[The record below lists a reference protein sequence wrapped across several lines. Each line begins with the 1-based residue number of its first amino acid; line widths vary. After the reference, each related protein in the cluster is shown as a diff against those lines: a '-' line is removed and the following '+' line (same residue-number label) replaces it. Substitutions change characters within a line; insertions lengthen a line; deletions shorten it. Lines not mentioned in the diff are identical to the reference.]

1 VLTTLLPGFAGT
13 ALPVWLRDRL
23 RAGLGGVCLYA
34 QNVSSPGQLR
44 DLTDAVL
51 TENPHAI
58 IAIDEEGGD
67 VTRLFAATG
76 APFPG
81 NAVLG
86 RLHDLQTTRD
96 TAAAIGW
103 SLRRAGCTLNFAPC
117 VDVNS
122 RFDNPVIGV
131 RSFGS
136 DAECVARHGAAWVAG
151 LQSTGVAAGAKHFPG
166 HGDTALD
173 SHVSLPVVNH
183 CLAELQGRE
192 LVPFAAAIEA
202 GCRVVMSSH
211 IMLPQLDSHHPAT
224 MSRVVLNDLLR
235 SGLGFS
241 GVIVSDALD
250 MVGASGSLGLAGA
263 AVSALQAGCDLL
275 CLGTENSDDQLAD
288 IERAVGSAVADGT
301 LTANRIREATSR
313 VRRLATDLEA
323 AREAAGQPPDSVPGW
338 SKGEAELVRTFD
350 IQPWAADWRA
360 KASGGYTVVRL
371 ETNPNIAV
379 GATPWGPFAA
389 LRAELVEGLSAHS
402 AFAAQHVWLVSAEQ
416 SALPSIQPEEPVV
429 VVGRDIHQHR
439 FAREAV
445 DRLRSAHVDVL
456 VVDMGWPSD
465 DRRYADVAT
474 FGASPLM
481 GRALLS
487 WLAIRGGPAN

>member
-1 VLTTLLPGFAGT
+1 
-13 ALPVWLRDRL
+13 
-23 RAGLGGVCLYA
+23 
-34 QNVSSPGQLR
+34 
-44 DLTDAVL
+44 
-51 TENPHAI
+51 
-58 IAIDEEGGD
+58 
-67 VTRLFAATG
+67 
-76 APFPG
+76 
-81 NAVLG
+81 
-86 RLHDLQTTRD
+86 
-96 TAAAIGW
+96 
-103 SLRRAGCTLNFAPC
+103 
-117 VDVNS
+117 
-122 RFDNPVIGV
+122 
-131 RSFGS
+131 
-136 DAECVARHGAAWVAG
+136 
-151 LQSTGVAAGAKHFPG
+151 
-166 HGDTALD
+166 
-173 SHVSLPVVNH
+173 
-183 CLAELQGRE
+183 
-192 LVPFAAAIEA
+192 
-202 GCRVVMSSH
+202 
-211 IMLPQLDSHHPAT
+211 

-250 MVGASGSLGLAGA
+250 MVGASGSLGMAGA

-288 IERAVGSAVADGT
+288 IECAVGSAVADGT

-402 AFAAQHVWLVSAEQ
+402 AFAAQHVWLVSPEQ